1 MTTIHL
7 VYPHGSRIS
16 CPDAIGRNLAERLR
30 ARYNVLLYDWD
41 ETCAIIPGP
50 DDILLGHPHPAPW
63 TCFRRSM
70 AQSGWRKIIAMSPYS
85 HGDPTYVAFFDSI
98 IARVDLFLAITG
110 RYWYTSVGES
120 IFSHWRLKMIHLDL
134 AVNRND
140 FPILKTSFN
149 PSGERRFVY
158 IGNSGLF
165 KNVAYLTAIAKA
177 LPEMTFAW
185 IGSRIGSGSTTIPGL
200 LPYGFQDFQR
210 DDARAIVAGYDFMLT
225 VSRADANP
233 TTILEAM
240 AWGLI
245 PVCTPQSGY
254 IGYPGIINIPLDN
267 LQAVTKRL
275 CMLQEMSEATL
286 LRIQQ
291 ENWNLIEQYFT
302 WDRFAQQVI
311 DAIEA
316 PKHHIKIEEP
326 LLRKAKLYWTSVVS
340 PFSIFHPIGLR
351 MGLANPLRK
360 YRNFLSGQH
369 GSPKA
374 VHGIRE
380 RDEK

>member
-7 VYPHGSRIS
+7 VYPHSSRIS

-30 ARYNVLLYDWD
+30 VHYNVRLYDWD
-41 ETCAIIPGP
+41 ETCAIVPGS

-70 AQSGWRKIIAMSPYS
+70 SQSGWRKIIAMSPYC
-85 HGDPTYVAFFDSI
+85 HGDLQPSAFLDAI
-98 IARVDLFLAITG
+98 ISRVDLFLAITG

-120 IFSHWRLKMIHLDL
+120 SFSHWRPKMIHLDL
-134 AVNRND
+134 AVDRND
-140 FPILKTSFN
+140 FPVLKTSFN
-149 PSGERRFVY
+149 PLGERRFVY
-158 IGNSGLF
+158 IGHSGWY

-185 IGSRIGSGSTTIPGL
+185 IGSSSATIPSL
-200 LPYGFQDFQR
+200 ISHGFQDFQR
-210 DDARAIVAGYDFMLT
+210 DEARAVVASYDFMLT
-225 VSRADANP
+225 VGRSDPNP

-254 IGYPGIINIPLDN
+254 IGYPGIINVPLDN

-275 CMLQEMSEATL
+275 RMLQKMSEATL
-286 LRIQQ
+286 WRLQQ

-326 LLRKAKLYWTSVVS
+326 LLRKAKLYWTSLIS
-340 PFSIFHPIGLR
+340 PFSIFHPIGLK

-369 GSPKA
+369 CFPKA